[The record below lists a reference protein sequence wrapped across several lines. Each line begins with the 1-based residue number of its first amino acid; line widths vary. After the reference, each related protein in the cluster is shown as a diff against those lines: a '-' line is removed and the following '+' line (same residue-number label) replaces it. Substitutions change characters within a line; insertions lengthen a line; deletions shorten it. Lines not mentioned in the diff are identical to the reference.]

1 MILNLTRN
9 PRAVHNT
16 SKFLSCFTL
25 SRPESLIDK
34 KESPIFTTSGFH
46 SVYVHADNLR
56 THYFVKNKYPTGLLD
71 LTYVTTTL
79 NFTHMF
85 IYWTCNLYQTREQKF
100 EQKYSSE
107 KYLVFICR
115 HHAHQLPW
123 LFRFL
128 VTLLVLFNY
137 TFNHVAPFS
146 IHRWIFIMPF
156 LLDYITQYKLIK

>member
-71 LTYVTTTL
+71 LTYVTQ
-79 NFTHMF
+79 H
-85 IYWTCNLYQTREQKF
+85 
-100 EQKYSSE
+100 
-107 KYLVFICR
+107 
-115 HHAHQLPW
+115 
-123 LFRFL
+123 
-128 VTLLVLFNY
+128 
-137 TFNHVAPFS
+137 
-146 IHRWIFIMPF
+146 
-156 LLDYITQYKLIK
+156 